1 MNKKI
6 ILLAGADCWVYNRLS
21 GKYDIIRAESTED
34 SFDLLDRL
42 GDEIS
47 AVLIDTEHGS
57 EEDFSVYR
65 KMKNKL
71 RFSFIPVVSVLDGEP
86 EEKELSALE
95 LGAAGF
101 IMPCFHDKM
110 LEYTIENAV
119 RLKNSKTYE
128 ELESILKP
136 LPSNIYLKDSQCR
149 YIFATHYW
157 HHLDHGDDPN
167 WTIRGKTDV
176 EIRKDR
182 ENAIAAMEKDREIV
196 ATGKGTSYVIEINA
210 DGIQEYMEIFKEPVR
225 NEDGRICG
233 IVGLINNVT
242 EQERLRRKLELA
254 SVTDGLTGLF
264 NRSEIQRQIAEALAN
279 VEEKKFSLIMA
290 DIDNFKTVN
299 DTFGH
304 QAGDAVIQGLAK
316 ILSRGN
322 VGNLKCFSSGRW
334 GGEEFMMLLY
344 DTELSAAACIANLLR
359 QCFSNTTFPAV
370 RPQTISVGV
379 AQASCDDTVDSLLSR
394 VDAALYKA
402 KKTGKNRVVV
412 L

>member
-1 MNKKI
+1 MKKKVL
-6 ILLAGADCWVYNRLS
+6 LLAGGDCWAYERLKD
-21 GKYDIIRAESTED
+21 KYDFITAD
-34 SFDLLDRL
+34 SVSRSFEILDKH

-47 AVLIDTEHGS
+47 AVLIDTENGA
-57 EEDFSVYR
+57 EEDFGIYR
-65 KMKNKL
+65 EMKNKL
-71 RFSFIPVVSVLDGEP
+71 RFSFIPIVSVFDKEP
-86 EEKELSALE
+86 EESELSVLE

-101 IMPCFHDKM
+101 LMPCFHDKM

-119 RLKNSKTYE
+119 RMKNSKTYE
-128 ELESILKP
+128 ELERILKP

-196 ATGKGTSYVIEINA
+196 SSGKGTSYVIEINA
-210 DGIQEYMEIFKEPVR
+210 DGVQEFMEIFKEPVR

-233 IVGLINNVT
+233 IVGLINNIT
-242 EQERLRRKLELA
+242 EQELLKQKLERA
-254 SVTDGLTGLF
+254 CVTDGLTGLF
-264 NRSEIQRQIAEALAN
+264 NRSEIQRQITEALAN
-279 VEEKKFSLIMA
+279 VGEKKFSLIMA

-299 DTFGH
+299 DTYGH

-316 ILSRGN
+316 ILSKGN
-322 VGNLKCFSSGRW
+322 VSNLKCFSSGRW

-359 QCFSNTTFPAV
+359 QCFSNTDFPGI

-379 AQASCDDTVDSLLSR
+379 AQANCEDTVDSLLSR
-394 VDAALYKA
+394 VDSALYKA
-402 KKTGKNRVVV
+402 KKTGKNKVVV

>member
-1 MNKKI
+1 
-6 ILLAGADCWVYNRLS
+6 
-21 GKYDIIRAESTED
+21 
-34 SFDLLDRL
+34 
-42 GDEIS
+42 
-47 AVLIDTEHGS
+47 
-57 EEDFSVYR
+57 
-65 KMKNKL
+65 
-71 RFSFIPVVSVLDGEP
+71 
-86 EEKELSALE
+86 
-95 LGAAGF
+95 
-101 IMPCFHDKM
+101 MPCFHDKM
-110 LEYTIENAV
+110 LEFTIGNAV
-119 RLKNSKTYE
+119 RLKKSEAYE
-128 ELESILKP
+128 ELQSILKP

-182 ENAIAAMEKDREIV
+182 DNAIAAMEKDREIV

-210 DGIQEYMEIFKEPVR
+210 DGIQEFFDIIKEPVR

-242 EQERLRRKLELA
+242 EQERLRRKLEIA

-264 NRSEIQRQIAEALAN
+264 NRREIQRQISEALAN
-279 VEEKKFSLIMA
+279 VEEKKFSLIMT

-299 DTFGH
+299 DTYGH

-316 ILSRGN
+316 ILSKGN
-322 VGNLKCFSSGRW
+322 VGNMKCFSSGRW

-359 QCFSNTTFPAV
+359 QCFSNTTFPSA

-379 AQASCDDTVDSLLSR
+379 AQASCDDTIDSLLSR

-402 KKTGKNRVVV
+402 KKTGKNKVVV